1 MICAELIY
9 VMYIK
14 KRQRSYELFSSNSP
28 QLIKQAA
35 LVGGLLFGSRAFTE
49 TILVVGSSN
58 GGDHVVAAIAQA
70 AIALVCAGYFFFK

>member
-1 MICAELIY
+1 MICD
-9 VMYIK
+9 VMICVCVHK
-14 KRQRSYELFSSNSP
+14 FQRSYKLFSSKPS

-49 TILVVGSSN
+49 TILVVGSST